1 MRCMP
6 ETVTCRL
13 CGRGFAPCGCGCC
26 RHAYCKRCTAKADR
40 TVAKEAAKA
49 RRVRCKECG
58 KAFSPMNSRAL
69 LCSDACRRVANRR
82 YWREYKRRKLADPQY
97 RAVANARV
105 RAQYARRRDAE
116 GKESERRQGGRPR
129 RGAAGRGAGRA
140 SNGAPPRAAVCR
152 LCSGSFEYSAR
163 ARRVYCDR
171 CTAKADREAARTAV
185 KARRVRCKVCG
196 KAFSTRLPH
205 VEMCSDA
212 CRLEASRR
220 QNREYKRRKLA
231 DPQYRAVANARARAS
246 RAARRDGKKRTAAG
260 GGIPHARA
268 SAAAAS

>member
-1 MRCMP
+1 MP
-6 ETVTCRL
+6 ETITCRL

-49 RRVRCKECG
+49 PHASCKECG
-58 KAFSPMNSRAL
+58 RAFSPRNSRAL

-82 YWREYKRRKLADPQY
+82 YWREYKRRKLTDPQY

-152 LCSGSFEYSAR
+152 LCNGSFEYSAP

-171 CTAKADREAARTAV
+171 CTAKADKEVARTAV

-205 VEMCSDA
+205 VEICSDA

>member
-6 ETVTCRL
+6 ETISCRL
-13 CGRGFAPCGCGCC
+13 CGRGFAPCECGCC
-26 RHAYCKRCTAKADR
+26 RQSYCRRCTAKAAR
-40 TVAKEAAKA
+40 AAAKA

-58 KAFSPMNSRAL
+58 RAFSPMNSRAL

-129 RGAAGRGAGRA
+129 RGAAGRDAGRA

-152 LCSGSFEYSAR
+152 LCSGRFEYSDAG
-163 ARRVYCDR
+163 RRVYCDR

-185 KARRVRCKVCG
+185 KARRVRCKECG

-205 VEMCSDA
+205 VKMCSDA
-212 CRLEASRR
+212 CRLEARRR
-220 QNREYKRRKLA
+220 QNRECQRRKLA
-231 DPQYRAVANARARAS
+231 DPQYHAVAIARARVS
-246 RAARRDGKKRTAAG
+246 RAARRDGKKRAAAG

-268 SAAAAS
+268 SAAAPS